1 MKEDSEEDDDDKEL
15 KQQLAKANS
24 NIKQMQGIFNE
35 TFQQV
40 TQQAAK
46 LENEN

>member
-1 MKEDSEEDDDDKEL
+1 MKEDSEENDNNKEL

-35 TFQQV
+35 S
-40 TQQAAK
+40 A
-46 LENEN
+46 